1 MTSAWPTALRTA
13 LHRGQLLVA
22 EVAAS
27 TPNRRAWV
35 AVYPRP
41 AAEGPATFN
50 LFHREFD
57 RAYIDSDRCIGPGH
71 GMVEIREARAVG
83 EPQLTESLAAWKVEP
98 KNLTHGPEAYRPGRL
113 G

>member
-27 TPNRRAWV
+27 TPDRRAWV

-57 RAYIDSDRCIGPGH
+57 RAYIDNDRCIGPGD
-71 GMVEIREARAVG
+71 GMVEIREVRAVG
-83 EPQLTESLAAWKVEP
+83 EPQLTEALAAWKVEP
-98 KNLTHGPEAYRPGRL
+98 TDLTYGHRSDYPV
-113 G
+113 